1 VKVGI
6 YVEGGGESKELHA
19 RCREGFRKLIGKA
32 GFMGRMPS
40 IVVCGGRQHAFD
52 MFRTAIG
59 KGQGFHPILL
69 VDSEDPVEAQN
80 ELSEGMTTAWNHL
93 QSRDGWIRADGTDDD
108 QAQMMVTC
116 METWIM
122 SDRQAL
128 RKVFGAKLQIS
139 ALLPVDDLEK
149 RSRSDVQLA
158 LEHATRNCGPNKAYS
173 KGRMSFQV
181 LAELN
186 PGTLM
191 DLPHFK
197 LLIQALNSRLPE
209 GGRRYSGMQRNMNN

>member
-1 VKVGI
+1 MKVGI
-6 YVEGGGESKELHA
+6 YVEGGGDSKELHA
-19 RCREGFRKLIGKA
+19 RCREGFRKLIEKA
-32 GFMGRMPS
+32 GFKGRMPG
-40 IVVCGGRQHAFD
+40 IVACGGRQQAFD
-52 MFRTAIG
+52 MFRTALG

-69 VDSEDPVEAQN
+69 VDSEDPVDAQN
-80 ELSEGMTTAWNHL
+80 ELSSDSAAAWNHL
-93 QSRDGWIRADGTDDD
+93 QSRDGWTRPHGTNDD

-128 RKVFGAKLQIS
+128 RKVFGARLQVS
-139 ALLPVDDLEK
+139 ALLPVDDLEQ

-158 LEHATRNCGPNKAYS
+158 LENATHNCGHNKAYR
-173 KGRMSFQV
+173 KGRRSFQV

-197 LLIQALNSRLPE
+197 LLIQALTSHLPE
-209 GGRRYSGMQRNMNN
+209 GTEGIPQCRGN